1 MRHRRRVK
9 HFKRDT
15 NGRQALIRSLVS
27 NLVEHGRIR
36 TTVTKAKELR
46 RHVEKAVT
54 LGKKGTL
61 HARRV
66 LLSRYPN
73 QDVVETIMSDLA
85 VRFKERPGGYTRIL
99 KLANRPGDNA
109 PEAFIEFVDY
119 EPKTEAEKKVKV
131 KVRGA
136 NRKLETKEMTKA
148 EREEWRS
155 EQVAKAK
162 FAKQKNRINQQ
173 KKDRRT
179 NRSK

>member
-15 NGRQALIRSLVS
+15 NGRQALIRGLVT

-36 TTVTKAKELR
+36 TTLTKAKELR

-54 LGKKGTL
+54 MGKKGSV
-61 HARRV
+61 HARRL

-99 KLANRPGDNA
+99 KLNRRAGDNA
-109 PEAFIEFVDY
+109 PEAFIEFVDFDA
-119 EPKTEAEKKVKV
+119 KAKAEKKVTV
-131 KVRGA
+131 KVLGA
-136 NRKLETKEMTKA
+136 DRKLVSKEMTLA

-155 EQVAKAK
+155 EQVAKAEQ
-162 FAKQKNRINQQ
+162 AKKKKKILQQ
-173 KKDRRT
+173 KADRRR
-179 NRSK
+179 NRK